1 MEQFFPARQFRPF
14 LRWGEPWTA
23 YFLEYLVVAYITKY
37 SCCQVSCVNSFT
49 SSEGLKK
56 NPTEMA
62 SKQNYA
68 DVVENIIISPQK
80 WSKRTTSLLRHI

>member
-1 MEQFFPARQFRPF
+1 MKTPFRSTLQPSSPNGTVFSARQFRPF

-23 YFLEYLVVAYITKY
+23 YFLEYLVVAYITNY

-56 NPTEMA
+56 NLTEMA
-62 SKQNYA
+62 S
-68 DVVENIIISPQK
+68 
-80 WSKRTTSLLRHI
+80 